1 MNKSIL
7 YLFLT
12 ITILHSGC
20 TKQEDQTAQ
29 QSATSFLG
37 VENIT
42 DYTLHDVLEIHN
54 TEGLNV
60 LGQNTISYDVYQ
72 FFSKLGKGN
81 GSVMSVNEITADQL
95 NAINTN
101 YHFRPDVRSNN
112 DIINIQYRKASSGS
126 RIGNYTHTASLSKE
140 LHGTVSFNKEL
151 GMDKTK
157 DLEFKWLPDESNSDE
172 KVFISVCIA
181 DSPCLF
187 YETDDSGSYTIPAS
201 AVSHVKSGVWGMI
214 NVTRAAVSS
223 LSTIGGAPLKVV
235 RSTTG
240 RVIFD
245 VI

>member
-12 ITILHSGC
+12 IIILHSGC
-20 TKQEDQTAQ
+20 TKQEDQSAQ
-29 QSATSFLG
+29 QTAASFLG

-42 DYTLHDVLEIHN
+42 DYTLHDVLAINHN
-54 TEGLNV
+54 EGLNI
-60 LGQNTISYDVYQ
+60 LGPNDGTYDVYQ

-101 YHFRPDVRSNN
+101 YHWNNVLSN
-112 DIINIQYRKASSGS
+112 DDGINIQYRKASSGS